1 MCSSMRCYLWSV
13 RASERKYAGHLFKF
27 FRTFYKN
34 IPFLKSTT
42 TLSDKVGS
50 PVFDKILPS
59 TLIKNNLKNY
69 VIRSNDFLHK
79 ILDSIT

>member
-13 RASERKYAGHLFKF
+13 RVSERKYSGHVFKF

-34 IPFLKSTT
+34 IPFPKTIA

-50 PVFDKILPS
+50 PVFDKILFS

-69 VIRSNDFLHK
+69 VI
-79 ILDSIT
+79 